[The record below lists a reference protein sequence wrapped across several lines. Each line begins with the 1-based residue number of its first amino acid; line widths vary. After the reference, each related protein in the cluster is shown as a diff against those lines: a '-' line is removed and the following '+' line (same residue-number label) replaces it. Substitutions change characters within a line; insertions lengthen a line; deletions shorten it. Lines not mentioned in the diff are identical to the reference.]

1 MKFDGVSLGFLWA
14 RAYVECTFSVA
25 SAAAWVIACGWVN
38 SQSLSTLLN
47 PYPIKISAVSQ
58 NKTRETSVKHRFLQ
72 SAKTDRM
79 ANEKR
84 NHFWLINPKIGESL
98 LPPGRWRVARA
109 SITGTRTCS
118 RCRWWGGAE
127 ARPVSFCGD
136 QMQESNIF
144 HSVNVPVC
152 SWGGKCGL
160 AISVEFIA
168 FTRLRVF

>member
-1 MKFDGVSLGFLWA
+1 MKFDGVSLGFLLA
-14 RAYVECTFSVA
+14 RAFTECTFSVA
-25 SAAAWVIACGWVN
+25 LPAAYVIACGRVN

-47 PYPIKISAVSQ
+47 PYPIKISTVSQ

-84 NHFWLINPKIGESL
+84 NHFWLINPKIGES
-98 LPPGRWRVARA
+98 PPPRGRWWATWV
-109 SITGTRTCS
+109 SITGTRTHSGC
-118 RCRWWGGAE
+118 GGAE
-127 ARPVSFCGD
+127 ARPVSLCGD
-136 QMQESNIF
+136 QTQESNIF

-168 FTRLRVF
+168 FTWLRVF